1 MPRATLD
8 DTRAALLAAGE
19 RIVRARARERSAAV
33 DGALGHLKAGDVAAE
48 AGLSKGMIYHLWPSQ
63 EEYRRE
69 LLLHLA
75 RATTTESYVATQPT
89 EVVADYADADDAIAG
104 VATATLDRALSD
116 EQWFMFMEV
125 SSFVANEGVRA
136 EMADGQ
142 AAALGAAARFYE
154 AGLAIWG
161 RRVRDG
167 YTAEDLV
174 LLTRAYS
181 RGVTL
186 QAKVD
191 PGTLFD
197 GRPWR
202 GDRPRTL
209 YEVGAIAI
217 FDALTEPA

>member
-19 RIVRARARERSAAV
+19 RLVRQRARERSAAV

-63 EEYRRE
+63 EEYRRD

-75 RATTTESYVATQPT
+75 RATTTESYVATEPT
-89 EVVADYADADDAIAG
+89 SVVTDYDDADDAIAG
-104 VATATLDRALSD
+104 IASVTLDRALAD

-125 SSFVANEGVRA
+125 SSFVANDAVRH
-136 EMADGQ
+136 EMAGGQ
-142 AAALGAAARFYE
+142 SDALEATARFFE

-161 RRVRDG
+161 RRLRDG
-167 YTAEDLV
+167 YSAEDLV

-191 PGTLFD
+191 GGSLFD
-197 GRPWR
+197 ERPWR
-202 GDRPRTL
+202 GARPRTL
-209 YEVGAIAI
+209 YEIGVLAL
-217 FDALTEPA
+217 FDALTETV